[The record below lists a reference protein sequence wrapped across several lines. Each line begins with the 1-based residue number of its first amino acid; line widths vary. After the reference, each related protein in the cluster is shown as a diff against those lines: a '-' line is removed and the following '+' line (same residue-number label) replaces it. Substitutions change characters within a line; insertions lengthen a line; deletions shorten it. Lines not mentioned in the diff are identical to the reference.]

1 METGKPRG
9 LAGSH
14 NLIEA
19 DSSFTRNDLYLT
31 GDAASLNMT
40 LFRETYD
47 AIGSDGFSFDDVADR
62 ASKRF
67 DESKAN
73 NPEFYYG
80 PLTGM
85 VVRNAAYLFSSR
97 LLSNHSAENPA
108 GRLSKYGPRDIG
120 LC

>member
-1 METGKPRG
+1 
-9 LAGSH
+9 
-14 NLIEA
+14 
-19 DSSFTRNDLYLT
+19 
-31 GDAASLNMT
+31 MT

-47 AIGSDGFSFDDVADR
+47 AIRSEGFSFDDVADR

-73 NPEFYYG
+73 NPQFYYG

-97 LLSNHSAENPA
+97 LLSNHSSEHPE
-108 GRLSKYGPRDIG
+108 GRMSEWIDTWICDGN
-120 LC
+120 